1 MTLTEQR
8 EILRPQGHGWADL
21 FSAEILDDGNL
32 KIIATEQGKEAIRK
46 AFAELGSNSFT
57 FSNLSNQGTLYFDKR
72 LLIQGLGL
80 TPIDPV
86 EIGALT
92 SAPIVC
98 LDGCKDYDE
107 GKLSIEGPIW
117 WHERYQVESI
127 CEVLAEKGEIILPKA
142 KETKP

>member
-1 MTLTEQR
+1 MTITEQR
-8 EILRPQGHGWADL
+8 KILCPREDCWDDL

-32 KIIATEQGKEAIRK
+32 KIIATEKGQEEIRQH
-46 AFAELGSNSFT
+46 FT
-57 FSNLSNQGTLYFDKR
+57 EPNKSQFPVSQGTKYLDEYILMDIGME
-72 LLIQGLGL
+72 LIA
-80 TPIDPV
+80 PV

-107 GKLSIEGPIW
+107 GKLSIDGPVW

-127 CEVLAEKGEIILPKA
+127 CEVLAEKGEIVLPA
-142 KETKP
+142 AEEIKP